1 MRNVV
6 QQLKAHRGA
15 LTPYQRA
22 PDHLK
27 APVNRAFLDRGRK
40 RRIETGIADRQRI
53 WGQEVEG
60 MRTEATL
67 RQAFNFLAKNVVRPS
82 FPWPSLQT
90 WYESTVVVLHTDKNL
105 CMALFQPYAKDFLD
119 EVEQAMRKAEVDLT
133 DEILHKQ
140 SDEIFYDMK
149 GYYVSSSDD
158 FHDDFVALKHPDV
171 PT

>member
-6 QQLKAHRGA
+6 RQLKAHRGA

-40 RRIETGIADRQRI
+40 RRIGTGIADCQRI
-53 WGQEVEG
+53 WGQEVVG

-67 RQAFNFLAKNVVRPS
+67 RQGFNFLAKNVVRPS

-90 WYESTVVVLHTDKNL
+90 WYEATVVVLHTDKSL
-105 CMALFQPYAKDFLD
+105 CMALFQPFQQDFLD
-119 EVEQAMRKAEVDLT
+119 EVKQAMRKAEVDLT

-140 SDEIFYDMK
+140 SDETFYDMK
-149 GYYVSSSDD
+149 GYFVSSPEDFCDD
-158 FHDDFVALKHPDV
+158 FIALKHPDV
-171 PT
+171 PI